1 MSSHRIQLKA
11 GDFKPTLR
19 MCVDGVGPMG
29 TIGNLFYEVAASPW
43 AYSGGNGRSTK
54 RVAFALKTVPE
65 METGH
70 GTQGAGCSDHQNVK
84 IPL

>member
-11 GDFKPTLR
+11 GDFKPALR
-19 MCVDGVGPMG
+19 MCVDGVGPG
-29 TIGNLFYEVAASPW
+29 TIGNLFCKVATSSW

-65 METGH
+65 MEMTGH
-70 GTQGAGCSDHQNVK
+70 GTQGAK
-84 IPL
+84 IPV